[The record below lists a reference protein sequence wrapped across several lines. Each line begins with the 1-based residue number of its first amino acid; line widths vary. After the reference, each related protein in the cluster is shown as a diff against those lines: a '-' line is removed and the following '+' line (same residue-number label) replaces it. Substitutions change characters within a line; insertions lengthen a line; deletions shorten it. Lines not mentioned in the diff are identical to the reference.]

1 MPLATIRHTIAKAT
15 NASPTVTIRETVI
28 RADEIKLPPMDNKK
42 DTPVIKVNP
51 MLTAVI
57 LVGKAVVGEIADKLD
72 AVKKDG
78 V

>member
-1 MPLATIRHTIAKAT
+1 
-15 NASPTVTIRETVI
+15 
-28 RADEIKLPPMDNKK
+28 MDNKK

-51 MLTAVI
+51 MLTTVI
-57 LVGKAVVGEIADKLD
+57 LVGETVVGEIADKLD